1 MELQPE
7 AAVALAPSSI
17 LSLQPQLTTPSPF
30 CLTIR
35 LMSASGS
42 FCDRSKLKQRQSG
55 WAQGPWKVPG
65 QVGSHLGNTEPAAH
79 LVNGPRPGSL
89 LIRKPGFTAYIIPLS
104 LVVALRGDKASL
116 G

>member
-1 MELQPE
+1 
-7 AAVALAPSSI
+7 
-17 LSLQPQLTTPSPF
+17 
-30 CLTIR
+30 
-35 LMSASGS
+35 MSASGS

-55 WAQGPWKVPG
+55 WAQGPWKLPG